1 MRGRDAGA
9 SRPSPQTGRGP
20 SDRHGG
26 ASKPRHT
33 QVQESTEL
41 DPRATPGSATGRG
54 GEPSAAGTGVTSG
67 SAPQPPAP
75 GMGDEATAAQEPHSP
90 RHRVRGELS
99 IPAGNHRAAHGG
111 RTWPAGQQG
120 LQRRYVQAPGRRQ
133 PQSPHTVRGRLA
145 VSTSAHQGRE
155 LHARTRRGRTRG
167 HGGPAPPPPAPPAR
181 GPHPPQGS
189 RGSQTGSTSAGD
201 SAQGEDSGRAA
212 SVLIRAGRHPR
223 PRGPARD

>member
-9 SRPSPQTGRGP
+9 RRPAPRTSRGP

-33 QVQESTEL
+33 QVQEPTEL
-41 DPRATPGSATGRG
+41 DPQATPGSATGRRG
-54 GEPSAAGTGVTSG
+54 VPSAAGTGVTSG

-99 IPAGNHRAAHGG
+99 IPAGITG
-111 RTWPAGQQG
+111 RPTEAGPGSRPAGFATTLRTG
-120 LQRRYVQAPGRRQ
+120 SGEAPAAK
-133 PQSPHTVRGRLA
+133 PPHGRGRLA

-155 LHARTRRGRTRG
+155 LHAHTQWGRTRG
-167 HGGPAPPPPAPPAR
+167 HSGPAPRPQRPPHGDHTRRRAPAAAR
-181 GPHPPQGS
+181 QAALLLVTQPRARTLEGP
-189 RGSQTGSTSAGD
+189 R
-201 SAQGEDSGRAA
+201 
-212 SVLIRAGRHPR
+212 LC
-223 PRGPARD
+223 